1 VDLPRL
7 VLITGAAARLTRLTT
22 RDAITE
28 GPRTKIHRLVLF
40 SPEQRAA
47 LKSGKP
53 VPPPRSQSAAKIRT
67 KIHEGLSCDWCVG
80 VWWTALVTAAH
91 YVTGAA
97 TGRRRTGATL
107 VEAACA
113 ALAGAHV
120 LGWLSEHESP
130 EPVVVH
136 DDHRHGTENE
146 EP

>member
-28 GPRTKIHRLVLF
+28 GP
-40 SPEQRAA
+40 
-47 LKSGKP
+47 
-53 VPPPRSQSAAKIRT
+53 RT